1 MDIRKFGRWI
11 HVHGGDPDHPSAS
24 CAGCGPG
31 RGTRPP
37 EQKLCKKK
45 REYIALEKYDKK
57 RAEEHENKSH
67 PGNVD
72 PAHGAS
78 IAGAS
83 MSVHPLLDQ
92 IILNRNKDIVENS
105 YIDAMVVELVPTGV
119 ESLGVV
125 VVHLLKANRAGV
137 RVLQVLGQ
145 RNAREQNRRNDEL
158 ESAQNLLVDERGWWL
173 GGPLWGELAH

>member
-1 MDIRKFGRWI
+1 MIK
-11 HVHGGDPDHPSAS
+11 
-24 CAGCGPG
+24 
-31 RGTRPP
+31 
-37 EQKLCKKK
+37 
-45 REYIALEKYDKK
+45 
-57 RAEEHENKSH
+57 
-67 PGNVD
+67 
-72 PAHGAS
+72 
-78 IAGAS
+78 
-83 MSVHPLLDQ
+83 
-92 IILNRNKDIVENS
+92 LNRNKDIVENS

-158 ESAQNLLVDERGWWL
+158 ESAQNLLVDERWWWL

>member
-1 MDIRKFGRWI
+1 
-11 HVHGGDPDHPSAS
+11 
-24 CAGCGPG
+24 
-31 RGTRPP
+31 
-37 EQKLCKKK
+37 
-45 REYIALEKYDKK
+45 
-57 RAEEHENKSH
+57 
-67 PGNVD
+67 
-72 PAHGAS
+72 
-78 IAGAS
+78 

-158 ESAQNLLVDERGWWL
+158 ESAQNLLIDERWWWL

>member
-1 MDIRKFGRWI
+1 
-11 HVHGGDPDHPSAS
+11 
-24 CAGCGPG
+24 
-31 RGTRPP
+31 
-37 EQKLCKKK
+37 
-45 REYIALEKYDKK
+45 
-57 RAEEHENKSH
+57 
-67 PGNVD
+67 
-72 PAHGAS
+72 
-78 IAGAS
+78 

-92 IILNRNKDIVENS
+92 IILNRNKDIVENF

-158 ESAQNLLVDERGWWL
+158 ESAQNLLVDERWWWL

>member
-1 MDIRKFGRWI
+1 MEVTRTILVPPVRVVAQVGELVLLNR
-11 HVHGGDPDHPSAS
+11 S
-24 CAGCGPG
+24 CV
-31 RGTRPP
+31 
-37 EQKLCKKK
+37 KK

-158 ESAQNLLVDERGWWL
+158 ESAQNLLVDERWWWL

>member
-1 MDIRKFGRWI
+1 
-11 HVHGGDPDHPSAS
+11 
-24 CAGCGPG
+24 
-31 RGTRPP
+31 
-37 EQKLCKKK
+37 
-45 REYIALEKYDKK
+45 
-57 RAEEHENKSH
+57 
-67 PGNVD
+67 
-72 PAHGAS
+72 
-78 IAGAS
+78 

-92 IILNRNKDIVENS
+92 IILNRNKDIVETS

-158 ESAQNLLVDERGWWL
+158 ESAQNLLVDERWWWL

>member
-1 MDIRKFGRWI
+1 
-11 HVHGGDPDHPSAS
+11 
-24 CAGCGPG
+24 
-31 RGTRPP
+31 
-37 EQKLCKKK
+37 
-45 REYIALEKYDKK
+45 
-57 RAEEHENKSH
+57 
-67 PGNVD
+67 
-72 PAHGAS
+72 
-78 IAGAS
+78 

-145 RNAREQNRRNDEL
+145 RNAREQNRGNHEL
-158 ESAQNLLVDERGWWL
+158 E
-173 GGPLWGELAH
+173 

>member
-1 MDIRKFGRWI
+1 
-11 HVHGGDPDHPSAS
+11 
-24 CAGCGPG
+24 
-31 RGTRPP
+31 
-37 EQKLCKKK
+37 
-45 REYIALEKYDKK
+45 
-57 RAEEHENKSH
+57 
-67 PGNVD
+67 
-72 PAHGAS
+72 
-78 IAGAS
+78 

-158 ESAQNLLVDERGWWL
+158 ESAQNLLVDERWWWL

>member
-1 MDIRKFGRWI
+1 MG
-11 HVHGGDPDHPSAS
+11 
-24 CAGCGPG
+24 
-31 RGTRPP
+31 
-37 EQKLCKKK
+37 
-45 REYIALEKYDKK
+45 
-57 RAEEHENKSH
+57 
-67 PGNVD
+67 
-72 PAHGAS
+72 
-78 IAGAS
+78 
-83 MSVHPLLDQ
+83 VHPLLDQ

-158 ESAQNLLVDERGWWL
+158 ESAQNLLVDERWWWL